1 MFQIDIDESDRGC
14 MIVAAANIEEFLD
27 RMLKA
32 IIESSPISK
41 KKSRAMFDTTGPFGN
56 FSAKYLMLATF
67 GYLSK
72 ETFDD
77 LEKLRKLRN
86 MFAHTAKAVKFED
99 PEVYQVLVSMRCF
112 KNANKHMNKQL
123 GLPPDNMPSIELDM
137 TDNEAQY
144 KGFVKRVKSDFVI
157 GMSLLAN
164 DIIEDMEQ
172 RLSKQQN

>member
-14 MIVAAANIEEFLD
+14 VIIAAANIEEFLE
-27 RMLKA
+27 RMLQA
-32 IIESSPISK
+32 IVEGSPVSK

-56 FSAKYLMLATF
+56 FSAKYLMLAAF

-86 MFAHTAKAVKFED
+86 MFAHTAKTVKFED
-99 PEVYQVLVSMRCF
+99 PEVYQVIVSMRCF
-112 KNANKHMNKQL
+112 KSANKQMNKHL
-123 GLPPDNMPSIELDM
+123 GLPLDSMPNIELDM

-144 KGFVKRVKSDFVI
+144 KGLVKRVKSDFAI
-157 GMSLLAN
+157 GMSMLAN
-164 DIIEDMEQ
+164 YIIEDIEQ
-172 RLSKQQN
+172 RLSKQQD